1 MKSLSCVRLCVTLWI
16 VAYQA
21 SPSMGF
27 SRQEYWSGLPFPS
40 SGDLPNHGNE
50 PGSPALETYA
60 LTSEP
65 PGKPL
70 AKGEGNSSQLLYSCL
85 ENPVDRGAWWPAVH
99 GFAQSWT
106 RLKQLSTH
114 VCIGEGNGNPL
125 QYFCLENPRDR
136 GVWWAAVYGVSQSW
150 AGLKR
155 LSSSRILKNGIA
167 KSKTKNILSRYCQV
181 ALQKDIKW

>member
-1 MKSLSCVRLCVTLWI
+1 M
-16 VAYQA
+16 
-21 SPSMGF
+21 
-27 SRQEYWSGLPFPS
+27 
-40 SGDLPNHGNE
+40 
-50 PGSPALETYA
+50 
-60 LTSEP
+60 
-65 PGKPL
+65 
-70 AKGEGNSSQLLYSCL
+70 
-85 ENPVDRGAWWPAVH
+85 DRGAWWPAVH

-181 ALQKDIKW
+181 ALQKDIK